1 MFRRSSSRTPLAW
14 KNLINDPR
22 RLLLAA
28 AGVGFAAVLM
38 FTQNGFRNALLDS
51 PVQLVRMV
59 DADLVAISTARYM
72 LPVNQRFSRDLL
84 RRAAADPAVREVR
97 PLFIERLL
105 ARVRVDNRP
114 SRPIRVVSV
123 PQASTT
129 PSTTSATL
137 RPAWL
142 DIPGLDR
149 LGPLLRRPNVA
160 LLDRKT
166 RREFGFRLDVL
177 EQQADSPSWTSGAAA
192 SSFARD
198 PDGQVVQLAER
209 PIELVGL
216 VEIGTDFAN
225 EGTLLVSES
234 SFAEYFSLRNGG
246 RPLEVVDVGLIRLQP
261 GAAAEEAAR
270 RLTSLSP
277 QQWDVMTPAQLSR
290 REQAFW
296 TSQTPVGIIF
306 TVGTVM
312 GFAVGVIICYQ
323 ILFTSIQDA
332 MPEFATLKAMGY
344 PNRYFVGLVVRQSIY
359 LSVIGFLPAL
369 AATWGLF
376 RVLEAASGLPMM
388 LSPLLWRAGSVFLL
402 TTLMCLISG
411 LLALRKLLAA
421 DPASLF

>member
-1 MFRRSSSRTPLAW
+1 MFRRPAARTPLAW

-22 RLLLAA
+22 RLMLAA

-84 RRAAADPAVREVR
+84 RRAAADPAVEKVQ
-97 PLFIERLL
+97 PLFIERLM
-105 ARVRVDNRP
+105 ARVRVNNHP

-123 PQASTT
+123 PRASIE
-129 PSTTSATL
+129 PSTAS
-137 RPAWL
+137 PGWL
-142 DIPGLDR
+142 EIPGLDR
-149 LGPLLRRPNVA
+149 HGPLLRRPNVA

-166 RREFGFRLDVL
+166 RREFGFRFERVKGETVSLAPTDDGGVDPL
-177 EQQADSPSWTSGAAA
+177 PV
-192 SSFARD
+192 D
-198 PDGQVVQLAER
+198 PDGQVVQLAEQ

-225 EGTLLVSES
+225 EGTLLLSEP

-246 RPLEVVDVGLIRLQP
+246 RPLEVVDVGLIRLMP
-261 GAAAEEAAR
+261 GASAEQTAR
-270 RLTSLSP
+270 RLTALGP
-277 QQWDVMTPAQLSR
+277 QQWEVMTPAQLSR

-344 PNRYFVGLVVRQSIY
+344 PNRYFVGLVVRQSVY
-359 LSVIGFLPAL
+359 LSVIGFLPAVAL
-369 AATWGLF
+369 TWGLF
-376 RVLEAASGLPMM
+376 RVLEAASGLPMV
-388 LSPLLWRAGSVFLL
+388 LSPVLWRAGSVFVL